1 MIDDLA
7 TQLTLIARHAPIL
20 REAGVQSLTV
30 GEISMVLL
38 PPDPP
43 PMEEAASGEPDQP
56 VSLMEDPESYGLPE
70 GATLPGFIRPA
81 DL

>member
-1 MIDDLA
+1 MTDDLA

-30 GEISMVLL
+30 GEISMELA

-43 PMEEAASGEPDQP
+43 PPEASTGDQKQP
-56 VSLMEDPESYGLPE
+56 RDLDDAVTYGLPE
-70 GATLPGFIRPA
+70 GADVPGFRRPD